1 MGRRLDIPPL
11 LAAAGG
17 LLLLVSLFLHWYAPA
32 LTAWRVFEVW
42 DLVLAAV
49 ALWAM
54 WVVLAPLVWD
64 GPRREGALPLA
75 GIAALVIVASQ
86 LINHPPLAHH
96 HPARAGAW
104 LALIGAALIAGGG
117 VLSAG
122 RVSLS
127 ISFAAPA
134 PERERERSAA
144 EPAFEPPRAGPSPAT
159 EARAAEPEVQEELYP
174 DAERRGPIGADDPE
188 PWTAGPE
195 DETLPFE
202 PDTEEQ
208 ERT

>member
-1 MGRRLDIPPL
+1 MARKLDIPPL

-17 LLLLVSLFLHWYAPA
+17 LLLLVSLFLHWYAPE

-42 DLVLAAV
+42 DLVLAAL
-49 ALWAM
+49 ALWAI

-64 GPRREGALPLA
+64 GPQREGALPLI

-86 LINHPPLAHH
+86 LINHPPAAHH
-96 HPARAGAW
+96 HPARSGAW
-104 LALIGAALIAGGG
+104 LALIGSALIAGGG

-127 ISFAAPA
+127 ISFSAP
-134 PERERERSAA
+134 PSERERSTA
-144 EPAFEPPRAGPSPAT
+144 EPAFEQPRSEPSPAT
-159 EARAAEPEVQEELYP
+159 EARVAEPEVQEELYP
-174 DAERRGPIGADDPE
+174 EGERSGPIGADDPE